1 MNNPKVNK
9 VCNKY
14 IIPFELPLDHK
25 FTEICKLVDE
35 KIYSDGQ
42 WVRQDVRDS
51 SDRRLDNTD
60 YDLYEFLINEFSSLN
75 SESDENKQG
84 CFWKYQSANEDAL
97 LELTFKESSTAVP
110 ITITVENMGLY
121 IFQTGIGMLWY
132 STDIRCDE
140 PLNYNRMET
149 FQHIFKELNDVL
161 HIRMWIDNCVSISQ
175 SKGINGDVCN
185 AIHDLLFKKDEKLS
199 DQMYSLEKRVPFSLG
214 NWLAEKLDFLNVT
227 YFNGSK
233 NNYPKDLLAFYS
245 RECLKKEFTFL
256 PDGIDA
262 ENEQIKNSK
271 NEWLSYLDQL
281 TVQPDYAGLFPAM
294 CPDKALI
301 FSYIYFSAEEDSP
314 NAMLPDRINMAY
326 KLTNGY
332 DKKILMSNSI
342 KNSVMNPFHDVLW
355 YTTKEGCGYYAW
367 GRDNNFFYNNI
378 APYRILANYFL
389 LYIKALYHSYS
400 LLHFSNLL
408 SKEDIS
414 PDLDKYLLF
423 KGFSGIDKDIYEK
436 LSSLRTRINLFLL
449 KSTVTSVSH
458 IHHHN
463 EFYLYNER
471 QLYIKDDIRSVSMGL
486 DVLEQLLKSQ
496 LEKEETKNDEK
507 MKTGLSRVLALI
519 TFMTVASVLNDGHG
533 FIQALRDGE
542 LLVGDFIFI
551 AIVVG
556 LIIWVVYDF
565 WRKYKN

>member
-1 MNNPKVNK
+1 MNSTKINK

-14 IIPFELPLDHK
+14 IIPFELPLNHK

-35 KIYSDGQ
+35 KVYSDGQ
-42 WVRQDVRDS
+42 WVRRDVRDS
-51 SDRRLDNTD
+51 SDRLLDNTD
-60 YDLYEFLINEFSSLN
+60 YDLYEFLINEFSNLK

-84 CFWKYQSANEDAL
+84 CFWKYRSTNEDAL
-97 LELTFKESSTAVP
+97 LELTFKETPLVVP
-110 ITITVENMGLY
+110 ITITLENMGLY

-132 STDIRCDE
+132 STNIRCDE
-140 PLNYNRMET
+140 PLDYNRMET

-161 HIRMWIDNCVSISQ
+161 HIRLWIDNCVSISP

-199 DQMYSLEKRVPFSLG
+199 DQMYSLEKMVPFSLG

-256 PDGIDA
+256 PDGTEA
-262 ENEQIKNSK
+262 ENEHIKNSK
-271 NEWLSYLDQL
+271 NEWQLYLDQL
-281 TVQPDYAGLFPAM
+281 TVQPEYAGLFPTM

-301 FSYIYFSAEEDSP
+301 FSYIYFSAVEDSP
-314 NAMLPDRINMAY
+314 DALLPERINMAY

-367 GRDNNFFYNNI
+367 GKDNNSFYNNI
-378 APYRILANYFL
+378 APYRIVANYFL

-408 SKEDIS
+408 AKEDIS

-423 KGFSGIDKDIYEK
+423 KGAGGIDKDIYEK
-436 LSSLRTRINLFLL
+436 LSLLRTRMNLFLL

-496 LEKEETKNDEK
+496 LEKEETKNDARMQK
-507 MKTGLSRVLALI
+507 GLSRILALI
-519 TFMTVASVLNDGHG
+519 TVMTLASILNDGHG
-533 FIQALRDGE
+533 FIQAYRDGE
-542 LLVGDFIFI
+542 LLIGDIIFI
-551 AIVVG
+551 VVVVG
-556 LIIWVVYDF
+556 LLIWGGYDF
-565 WRKYKN
+565 YHKYKN

>member
-1 MNNPKVNK
+1 MNNPKINK
-9 VCNKY
+9 VYNKY
-14 IIPFELPLDHK
+14 IIPFELPLNHK

-42 WVRQDVRDS
+42 WVRRDVRDS

-60 YDLYEFLINEFSSLN
+60 YDLYEFLINEFSSLK

-84 CFWKYQSANEDAL
+84 CFWKYQSINEDAL
-97 LELTFKESSTAVP
+97 LELTFKETSTAVP
-110 ITITVENMGLY
+110 ITITLENIGLY

-132 STDIRCDE
+132 STDTKCDE
-140 PLNYNRMET
+140 PLDYNRMET
-149 FQHIFKELNDVL
+149 FQHIFKELNDDL
-161 HIRMWIDNCVSISQ
+161 HIRMWIDSCISISPF
-175 SKGINGDVCN
+175 KVINGDICN
-185 AIHDLLFKKDEKLS
+185 AIHDILLKKDKKLS
-199 DQMYSLEKRVPFSLG
+199 DQMDSLEKGVPFSLG
-214 NWLAEKLDFLNVT
+214 NWLAEKLAFLDVT

-245 RECLKKEFTFL
+245 RECLKKEFAFL
-256 PDGIDA
+256 SDGTEA
-262 ENEQIKNSK
+262 ENELIKNSK

-294 CPDKALI
+294 CPDKALM

-314 NAMLPDRINMAY
+314 DAMSLDRINMAY

-367 GRDNNFFYNNI
+367 GNDNNFFYNNI
-378 APYRILANYFL
+378 APYRIVANYFL
-389 LYIKALYHSYS
+389 LYIKVLYHSYS

-408 SKEDIS
+408 AKEDIS
-414 PDLDKYLLF
+414 PDLEKYMSF
-423 KGFSGIDKDIYEK
+423 NCSGGIDKDIYEK
-436 LSSLRTRINLFLL
+436 LSLLRTKINLFLL

-471 QLYIKDDIRSVSMGL
+471 QLYIKDDIRSVSIGL

-496 LEKEETKNDEK
+496 LEKEEAKNDAQMQK
-507 MKTGLSRVLALI
+507 GMSRILALI
-519 TFMTVASVLNDGHG
+519 TVMTLASILNDGHG
-533 FIQALRDGE
+533 FIQAWRTDEISG
-542 LLVGDFIFI
+542 VDYGFIFL
-551 AIVVG
+551 VTG
-556 LIIWVVYDF
+556 LLIFGFYNF
-565 WRKYKN
+565 YKILKS

>member
-1 MNNPKVNK
+1 MNNTKINK

-14 IIPFELPLDHK
+14 IIPFELPLNHK

-35 KIYSDGQ
+35 KVYSDGQ
-42 WVRQDVRDS
+42 WVRWDVRDS

-75 SESDENKQG
+75 SESDGNKQG
-84 CFWKYQSANEDAL
+84 CFWKFQSANEDAL

-110 ITITVENMGLY
+110 ITITMENMGLY

-140 PLNYNRMET
+140 QLDYNRMET

-161 HIRMWIDNCVSISQ
+161 HIRIWIDNCVSISP

-185 AIHDLLFKKDEKLS
+185 AIHDLLFKKDEQLS
-199 DQMYSLEKRVPFSLG
+199 NKMDSLDKMVPFSLG

-245 RECLKKEFTFL
+245 RECLKKDFTPL
-256 PDGIDA
+256 PDGTEA
-262 ENEQIKNSK
+262 EKEQIKNSK

-301 FSYIYFSAEEDSP
+301 FSYIFFSSEEDSP
-314 NAMLPDRINMAY
+314 DAMLPDRINMAY

-332 DKKILMSNSI
+332 DKKIIMSNSI

-367 GRDNNFFYNNI
+367 GKDNNFFYNNI
-378 APYRILANYFL
+378 APYRIVANYFL

-408 SKEDIS
+408 AKEDIS
-414 PDLDKYLLF
+414 PDLEKYVSF
-423 KGFSGIDKDIYEK
+423 KGSSGIDKDIYEK
-436 LSSLRTRINLFLL
+436 LSLLRTRMNLFLL

-471 QLYIKDDIRSVSMGL
+471 QLYIKDDIRSVSIGL

-533 FIQALRDGE
+533 FIQAWRGDE
-542 LLVGDFIFI
+542 LLVGDYIFI

-556 LIIWVVYDF
+556 LLIFGIYDF
-565 WRKYKN
+565 YNKLKD

>member
-1 MNNPKVNK
+1 MNSTKINK
-9 VCNKY
+9 VYNKY
-14 IIPFELPLDHK
+14 IIPFELPLDYK
-25 FTEICKLVDE
+25 FTEICKSVDS
-35 KIYSDGQ
+35 KVYSDGK
-42 WVRQDVRDS
+42 WVRRDVRDS
-51 SDRRLDNTD
+51 SDRRLDNAD
-60 YDLYEFLINEFSSLN
+60 YDLYEFLINEFSSLK

-84 CFWKYQSANEDAL
+84 CFWKYQSINEDAL
-97 LELTFKESSTAVP
+97 LELTFKETSTAVP
-110 ITITVENMGLY
+110 ITITLENMGLY

-140 PLNYNRMET
+140 QLDYNRMET
-149 FQHIFKELNDVL
+149 FQHIFKELNDEL
-161 HIRMWIDNCVSISQ
+161 HIRYWIDNCISISS
-175 SKGINGDVCN
+175 SKAINGDICE
-185 AIHDLLFKKDEKLS
+185 AIHNLLFKKDKNLFAE
-199 DQMYSLEKRVPFSLG
+199 MNSLDKMVPFSLG

-245 RECLKKEFTFL
+245 RECLKKEFAFL
-256 PDGIDA
+256 SNGTET
-262 ENEQIKNSK
+262 ENEKIKNSK

-294 CPDKALI
+294 CPNKALI
-301 FSYIYFSAEEDSP
+301 FSYVYFSADEDIP
-314 NAMLPDRINMAY
+314 DAMLPDRINMAY
-326 KLTNGY
+326 NLTNGY

-367 GRDNNFFYNNI
+367 GKDNNFFYNNI
-378 APYRILANYFL
+378 APYRIVANYFL
-389 LYIKALYHSYS
+389 LYIKVLYHSYS

-423 KGFSGIDKDIYEK
+423 KGASGIDKDIYEK

-471 QLYIKDDIRSVSMGL
+471 QLYIKDDIRSVSIGL

-496 LEKEETKNDEK
+496 LEKEETKNDAQMQK
-507 MKTGLSRVLALI
+507 GMSRILALI
-519 TFMTVASVLNDGHG
+519 TVMTLASVLNDGHG

-542 LLVGDFIFI
+542 LLDGDMIFI
-551 AIVVG
+551 AFVG
-556 LIIWVVYDF
+556 CLLVFGLYDF
-565 WRKYKN
+565 YKIIKK